1 MKKMLQITFAISL
14 LFIFSC
20 SSDSAASSDDPG
32 DRLNA
37 TWMVTGMTAYDD
49 EACTEE
55 LFNYGSTGRG
65 VINPIFAETV
75 ADCQNL
81 EWFFSATADA
91 GAGATADF
99 VADTFCD
106 GEDSLHVSMYMQM
119 NSADELD
126 TEAAGTYVKTMYAT
140 ANNGKNHTKEYST
153 YGRFFTFGVNMITQI
168 LAKIDAEPLDG
179 NNDPTGADR
188 FTLADEDEDDQIAWT
203 YTEESGFSMQWLTAD
218 PAATDTDLSASC
230 VKITYSNVEDYH
242 LRGCTDELA
251 VNYMGGDS
259 NVFELTATEES
270 GHCVYTADEASQAC
284 IQMSHD
290 DLDGDGMY
298 DEDEMVTYPGII
310 DCLGNCKYEAA
321 SAWIGD
327 GVCDGATGSRGFGE
341 YNCEAFNWDGWDCAC
356 AVDCISTYDATAGT
370 AGSVDG
376 TEISQVGEG
385 NDILTTYTDANCQA
399 ACNVEDCGYDI
410 GNIAD
415 TSTWD
420 CCPEICIQTAPAAG
434 VCNDDCNIGACN
446 WFRNAATNV
455 AADIGLCCDQTGP
468 DATPGTADDIDCAT
482 LAGDGTCDEAC
493 NTGACNND
501 GGDCD

>member
-14 LFIFSC
+14 LFIFAC
-20 SSDSAASSDDPG
+20 SSDTSVSSDDPG
-32 DRLNA
+32 DRLSA

-49 EACTEE
+49 EACTDE
-55 LFNYGSTGRG
+55 LFDYGSTGRG
-65 VINPIFAETV
+65 LINPIFAETA

-81 EWFFSATADA
+81 EWFFSATADGDAA
-91 GAGATADF
+91 GADF
-99 VADTFCD
+99 AADTFCG
-106 GEDSLHVSMYMQM
+106 GEDSLHVTMYMQM
-119 NSADELD
+119 NSADSLD

-140 ANNGKNHTKEYST
+140 MQNGKNHVNEYST
-153 YGRFFTFGVNMITQI
+153 YGRFFTFGVNMVTQI
-168 LAKIDAEPLDG
+168 LAKIDTEPLDG
-179 NNDPTGADR
+179 NNEPTGADR
-188 FTLADEDEDDQIAWT
+188 FTLALEDATDERSWT
-203 YTEESGFSMQWLTAD
+203 FNNENAFSMQWVDSNGAD
-218 PAATDTDLSASC
+218 NDLAPSC
-230 VKITYSNVEDYH
+230 VMISYSNADDYH

-251 VNYMGGDS
+251 INYMGGDS
-259 NVFELTATEES
+259 NIFELAATEET
-270 GHCVYTADEASQAC
+270 GNCVYTADEASQGC

-298 DEDEMVTYPGII
+298 EEDEMVTYAGVI
-310 DCLGNCKYEAA
+310 DCAGDCKYEAA
-321 SAWIGD
+321 SAWVGD
-327 GVCDGATGSRGFGE
+327 GICDGAGGTRAYGE

-356 AVDCISTYDATAGT
+356 AADCISTYDATAGT

-376 TEISQVGEG
+376 TETSQVGEG

-410 GNIAD
+410 GDLNN

-420 CCPEICIQTAPAAG
+420 CCPATCIQTAGAAIA
-434 VCNDDCNIGACN
+434 CNDDCNIGACD

-468 DATPGTADDIDCAT
+468 DATAGTADDIDCAA
-482 LAGDGTCDEAC
+482 LAGNGSCDEAC